1 MRPVT
6 STLVRPRPVERTRG
20 SALPWVV
27 VVAVL
32 AAIGVGYAQL
42 RWPGVLPFGSDVD
55 EYQLIG
61 QALANFEAPVVAG
74 VEGTKYPLGY
84 PFILAVLAWLRLP
97 VAWAAVVLN
106 FAALVAVTGLSAWLA
121 GRAWGHRPAS
131 PGGAMTAGAL
141 VLTSVAVWNDA
152 YTVMPELLTVAAIT
166 AMLVVVEVPL
176 TPRRILILTVV
187 AVAAVLLKTLALAVI
202 VGGCVLAWLH
212 AASTSRQVVQPVR
225 AMDVRRPH
233 QLGPDGPLTAGAS
246 TRGVLLPA
254 LAAVVVAGVGLL
266 AMLRFPEHTT
276 GYFATV
282 RLADP
287 DDASQG
293 TLGPLGLV
301 RRAVGD
307 VPETL
312 ADFGRAFALNDAGT
326 GLAVV
331 VALVALTLGV
341 VAAFRLRPGT
351 ALGPFTLGAVL
362 AYTAGMSVWP
372 YHSSRF
378 GLPLVPVAAIGIG
391 WVVRSLSWRRTWSL
405 LAGLVVTG
413 VLVAGSVSVVADR
426 GETARATLPE
436 HHEARETLEAWAAN
450 ELGPDERLVSF
461 DYREVAR
468 ALDRPVDPIAYTS
481 DPDALLAQV
490 EGADHLVVMKLYGK
504 RTAQVRELLEVHGER
519 FEPELDAGELEIYRI
534 VG

>member
-1 MRPVT
+1 MT
-6 STLVRPRPVERTRG
+6 TTLARPRPVERTGG

-27 VVAVL
+27 LVAVL
-32 AAIGVGYAQL
+32 AAIAIGYARL

-55 EYQLIG
+55 EYQLVG
-61 QALANFEAPVVAG
+61 QALASFEPPVVAG

-84 PFILAVLAWLRLP
+84 PLILAVFEWLRLP
-97 VAWAAVVLN
+97 LAWAAVALN
-106 FAALVAVTGLSAWLA
+106 FAALATTTGLAAWLA
-121 GRAWGHRPAS
+121 GRAWDGRPAS
-131 PGGAMTAGAL
+131 PGAAVAAGAL

-152 YTVMPELLTVAAIT
+152 YTVMPELLTLAAVT

-176 TPRRILILTVV
+176 TRRRIVVLTAV
-187 AVAAVLLKTLALAVI
+187 AVTAVLLKTLALAVI
-202 VGGCVLAWLH
+202 VGGCVLMWLH
-212 AASTSRQVVQPVR
+212 AAAAGRRVVQPVR
-225 AMDVRRPH
+225 AMDARRPH
-233 QLGPDGPLTAGAS
+233 QLGPDGPLTSDAS
-246 TRGVLLPA
+246 SRGVLLPA
-254 LAAVVVAGVGLL
+254 VAAVAVAAAGLL

-282 RLADP
+282 RLVDP

-307 VPETL
+307 VPDTL

-331 VALVALTLGV
+331 VALVGLTLGV
-341 VAAFRLRPGT
+341 TAAFRLRPGT

-378 GLPLVPVAAIGIG
+378 GLPMVPVAALGVG
-391 WVVRSLSWRRTWSL
+391 WVVRSLSRHRAWSL

-413 VLVAGSVSVVADR
+413 ALVWGSVSVVTDR
-426 GETARATLPE
+426 GEVARDTLPE
-436 HHEARETLEAWAAN
+436 HHEARATLEDWAAT
-450 ELGPDERLVSF
+450 ELGADERLVSF

-468 ALDRPVDPIAYTS
+468 ALDRPVEPIAYTA

-490 EGADHLVVMKLYGK
+490 EGADHLVVMQLYGK
-504 RTAQVRELLEVHGER
+504 RTAQVRELLEAHADR
-519 FEPELDAGELEIYRI
+519 FEPVLEDGQLEIYRI